1 MSIKDYKFSFD
12 RRKIGL
18 LASLFIL
25 LLSLGQLAWTLRA
38 DNVVPKVQV
47 DMKKS
52 LRVMSWNWFG
62 NVKEVPTI
70 NTNYE
75 DQPLQEI
82 DINADLLGVML
93 SENNSSATLKFQ
105 GRPEKVFKIGDK
117 LSGSIE
123 LVEIQAYRIIV
134 QDKGIRKQLLMKKHD
149 VIMESSRSEGANESK
164 IRQEGFAI
172 ANLFGAVPVKVNEDQ
187 GFKVSNL
194 SSEVK
199 ALADI
204 RDGDVVLEVN
214 GSSVQNLMSN
224 PMNLIFTDLNS
235 DNKKIEKTKFSDEP
249 ICIIIGPEGDFSEH
263 ERQEILSFKGVQAL
277 KINDNIL
284 RSETAVIS
292 AISIINYVIN

>member
-1 MSIKDYKFSFD
+1 MSIKDYKFSLD
-12 RRKIGL
+12 RRKVAL
-18 LASLFIL
+18 LASLFVL

-62 NVKEVPTI
+62 NVKEVPII

-149 VIMESSRSEGANESK
+149 VIMESSQSEGANESK
-164 IRQEGFAI
+164 IC
-172 ANLFGAVPVKVNEDQ
+172 LLYTSP
-187 GFKVSNL
+187 SP
-194 SSEVK
+194 
-199 ALADI
+199 
-204 RDGDVVLEVN
+204 RD
-214 GSSVQNLMSN
+214 
-224 PMNLIFTDLNS
+224 
-235 DNKKIEKTKFSDEP
+235 
-249 ICIIIGPEGDFSEH
+249 
-263 ERQEILSFKGVQAL
+263 
-277 KINDNIL
+277 
-284 RSETAVIS
+284 
-292 AISIINYVIN
+292 

>member
-1 MSIKDYKFSFD
+1 MSIKDYKFSFG
-12 RRKIGL
+12 RRKVAL

-62 NVKEVPTI
+62 NVKEVPII

-75 DQPLQEI
+75 DQSLQEI

-187 GFKVSNL
+187 GFKVNNL
-194 SSEVK
+194 SPEVK

-224 PMNLIFTDLNS
+224 PINLIKLRSSNS
-235 DNKKIEKTKFSDEP
+235 LPVK
-249 ICIIIGPEGDFSEH
+249 
-263 ERQEILSFKGVQAL
+263 
-277 KINDNIL
+277 IL
-284 RSETAVIS
+284 REGQEETIYVNAEGLS
-292 AISIINYVIN
+292 AKMLPALGITP

>member
-25 LLSLGQLAWTLRA
+25 FLSLGQLAWTLRA

-47 DMKKS
+47 DIKKS
-52 LRVMSWNWFG
+52 LRAMSWNWFG

-149 VIMESSRSEGANESK
+149 VIMESSYSEGANESK

-187 GFKVSNL
+187 GFKV
-194 SSEVK
+194 
-199 ALADI
+199 
-204 RDGDVVLEVN
+204 
-214 GSSVQNLMSN
+214 
-224 PMNLIFTDLNS
+224 
-235 DNKKIEKTKFSDEP
+235 
-249 ICIIIGPEGDFSEH
+249 
-263 ERQEILSFKGVQAL
+263 
-277 KINDNIL
+277 
-284 RSETAVIS
+284 
-292 AISIINYVIN
+292 